1 MGQSATH
8 AMERVQLWRVWAGIW
23 VWSWVESEKQK
34 WVKAEQQMVVGAVGR
49 ASCE

>member
-1 MGQSATH
+1 MGQSAAH

-23 VWSWVESEKQK
+23 VWVESEKQK

-49 ASCE
+49 ASYE